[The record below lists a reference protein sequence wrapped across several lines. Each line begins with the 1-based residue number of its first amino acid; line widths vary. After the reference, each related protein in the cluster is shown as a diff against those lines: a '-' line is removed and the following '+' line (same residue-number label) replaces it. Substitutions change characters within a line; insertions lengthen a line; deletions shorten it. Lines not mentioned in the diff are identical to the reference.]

1 MDRNENFDKDHGKDF
16 IRIPRETMEYM
27 RDVSNMSRNQGAME
41 EHMRVQ
47 PTNLGD
53 VLSLKQHLMTSHEMY
68 SHQVDHYDESSHSQ
82 IPSIENRSRNWSGD
96 TVPALDHTD
105 LRNLHNHEHTAGEF
119 ASEYP
124 HTTVGN
130 SHFHH

>member
-1 MDRNENFDKDHGKDF
+1 MARNEHFDKDHGKEF
-16 IRIPRETMEYM
+16 IRIPRETIEF
-27 RDVSNMSRNQGAME
+27 VQGVANLSRNQGAME

-47 PTNLGD
+47 PTDLGD
-53 VLSLKQHLMTSHEMY
+53 MLSLKQHLMTAHDMGSHELDY
-68 SHQVDHYDESSHSQ
+68 YDETSHSH
-82 IPSIENRSRNWSGD
+82 IPSIEYRRRDWSSG
-96 TVPALDHTD
+96 TVPALDHAD
-105 LRNLHNHEHTAGEF
+105 LHNLHSHDHTAGEF